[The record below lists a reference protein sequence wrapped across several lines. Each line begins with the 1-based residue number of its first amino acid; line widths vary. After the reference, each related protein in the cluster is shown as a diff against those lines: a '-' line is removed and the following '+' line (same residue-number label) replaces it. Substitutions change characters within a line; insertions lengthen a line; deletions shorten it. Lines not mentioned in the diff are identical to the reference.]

1 MWKRDGY
8 TGWLYRERAREW
20 RLRSK
25 RAGPGDD
32 KGRMDVNWHLSE
44 EEGVKARFGV
54 FAGIGRRRTVREYA
68 SVTYG
73 GVRPL
78 IYV

>member
-1 MWKRDGY
+1 MD
-8 TGWLYRERAREW
+8 TGWLYREEAREW
-20 RLRSK
+20 RLWSE

-32 KGRMDVNWHLSE
+32 KGWTHVNWRLSE
-44 EEGVKARFGV
+44 EESVKARFGV

-73 GVRPL
+73 GVR
-78 IYV
+78 